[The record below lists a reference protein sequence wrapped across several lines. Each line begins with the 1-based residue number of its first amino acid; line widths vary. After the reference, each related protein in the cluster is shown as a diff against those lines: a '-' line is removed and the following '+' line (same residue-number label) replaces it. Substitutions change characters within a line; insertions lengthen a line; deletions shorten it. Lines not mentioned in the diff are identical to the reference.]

1 MKLTIATPLALI
13 VDEAD
18 VSHVRAE
25 DETGAF
31 GLLPGHADFLT
42 ELAISVVTWRDETGA
57 EHHVAVRGGMLS
69 VRDGDMIEI
78 ATREAVPGDD
88 LGQLETEVLDRF
100 RRQISEE
107 QSARTDAHR
116 LYLAAIQQIIT
127 ALHPNSSGIS
137 GQKLGLGSLPGE
149 DA

>member
-1 MKLTIATPLALI
+1 MKLTIVTPLEI
-13 VDEAD
+13 VLDADD
-18 VSHVRAE
+18 VSHLRAE

-42 ELAISVVTWRDETGA
+42 ELTISVVTWRNAAGA
-57 EHHVAVRGGMLS
+57 EHHVAVRGGMLT
-69 VRDGDMIEI
+69 VRDGKVLKI

-88 LGQLETEVLDRF
+88 LQRLETEILDRF
-100 RRQISEE
+100 QRHVSEE

-116 LYLAAIQQIIT
+116 LYLAAIQQIVS
-127 ALHPNSSGIS
+127 ALQPDSAGFP
-137 GQKLGLGSLPGE
+137 GQSFARGNLPGE